1 MVTRKDLSPC
11 LLIYCATV
19 NQPTTKFVFINLSGH
34 RKLGWALGRQL
45 GIGYF
50 LRCVQFDKNI
60 HIQADTLKAV
70 SNAILAD
77 AVMK

>member
-11 LLIYCATV
+11 LPIYCATV
-19 NQPTTKFVFINLSGH
+19 NQPTNKFVFINLSGQ

-50 LRCVQFDKNI
+50 LRRVQFDKEKYTHPSGCCYEVVI
-60 HIQADTLKAV
+60 MV
-70 SNAILAD
+70 S
-77 AVMK
+77 